1 MLQHV
6 WETYMFPFRIFGNLY
21 FVGTKPA
28 SAHLIDTGD
37 GLILLDSGYPETL
50 YLIMDGIRELGFSPY
65 NLSLIMH
72 SHGHIDHI
80 GGTRALVELTGAK
93 TAIGRRDLDYVTGK
107 RDLTFA
113 KELGIPFDGFFEPDC
128 LLDDGDII
136 ELGNTCITCLH
147 TPGHTEGTMSYFFDV
162 TDDEGRTFRVGTHGG
177 VGMNSMERRFLLA
190 HGLPL
195 SLRDEFRSG
204 LHRLRRERIDIFIGN
219 HQDQCDTME
228 KYARIAAGERDAFV
242 EPAAWL
248 QYLERCEEQL
258 DQMLENE
265 GEGTFI

>member
-1 MLQHV
+1 
-6 WETYMFPFRIFGNLY
+6 
-21 FVGTKPA
+21 
-28 SAHLIDTGD
+28 
-37 GLILLDSGYPETL
+37 
-50 YLIMDGIRELGFSPY
+50 
-65 NLSLIMH
+65 
-72 SHGHIDHI
+72 
-80 GGTRALVELTGAK
+80 
-93 TAIGRRDLDYVTGK
+93 
-107 RDLTFA
+107 
-113 KELGIPFDGFFEPDC
+113 
-128 LLDDGDII
+128 
-136 ELGNTCITCLH
+136 
-147 TPGHTEGTMSYFFDV
+147 
-162 TDDEGRTFRVGTHGG
+162 
-177 VGMNSMERRFLLA
+177 MNSMERRFLLA